1 MRLPPALKRLPRLHL
16 FCHFLLPFLLFLRP
30 ESTESLI
37 LRSPLCSVGG
47 RVRILQT
54 KIYFS
59 FTVSYRRT
67 TAARPAPG
75 PALLPPELP
84 RPCRSLASSWR
95 RPTRRRRPKPS
106 IARPWPPDLPLVPR
120 DRRLARPVARPGGG
134 PLLRAPPPAPRSC
147 RWNSRA
153 PAAR

>member
-1 MRLPPALKRLPRLHL
+1 MCRFIRLPIILTLSRSIDKPSYKSNRLSPRKARVLSMRLPPALKRLPRLHL

-120 DRRLARPVARPGGG
+120 
-134 PLLRAPPPAPRSC
+134 
-147 RWNSRA
+147 
-153 PAAR
+153 